1 MKITWIWSQLL
12 SWVSVHFARHHIG
25 WEKFISTQRTDRTNV
40 NRNELPQGTLV
51 DMKVESNAQA
61 LINVSRVR
69 LCYQASPETRQAM
82 VELKKTIYDID
93 KDISNVM
100 VPNCVYRH
108 GCPEFEMCK
117 EKFWSKFVKYCKEND
132 WNYSSIQSR
141 YDAYN
146 EMFWEGN

>member
-40 NRNELPQGTLV
+40 NR
-51 DMKVESNAQA
+51 
-61 LINVSRVR
+61 
-69 LCYQASPETRQAM
+69 
-82 VELKKTIYDID
+82 
-93 KDISNVM
+93 
-100 VPNCVYRH
+100 
-108 GCPEFEMCK
+108 K